1 MAGMVKAAMLKTSGD
16 DVPIHRRAVAERPVT
31 YEAATRRLAALTM
44 SDEKKA
50 TVSRESRGDC
60 GICGREVIAEI
71 GGDRTKGHKRLRYNR
86 ESGSVHFHTECV
98 ADLCD
103 QRERALSSKG
113 ICGICRQIVSEKED
127 RVKTSFV
134 GAGGASLY
142 VHPECARKLLLE
154 LVGVEGKG

>member
-16 DVPIHRRAVAERPVT
+16 DVPLHRRAVAERPAT

-60 GICGREVIAEI
+60 GICGKEVTAAI
-71 GGDRTKGHKRLRYNR
+71 GGDRTKGHQRLRYNR
-86 ESGSVHFHTECV
+86 ESGSVHYVHMDCV

-127 RVKTSFV
+127 RVNPRFV
-134 GAGGASLY
+134 DAGLY
-142 VHPECARKLLLE
+142 VHKECAKNLLFQLA
-154 LVGVEGKG
+154 GVEGKG